1 MEISDPV
8 FTTLRLNPNGPLF
21 LDSHVSRLERAY
33 AVLFGT
39 ALMVDLDDLEKS
51 LSIISQ
57 SRELPCLVRIQV
69 HQGGEIAMIPRP
81 LEAYESSIHLIT
93 QPLPGG
99 IRDQIRYKQGDWEA
113 YSNTRRNAITNGG
126 DAALLVDQDMII
138 DGDTFTPLFAFTDGE
153 FVIPDPM
160 MGAVESI
167 TLRNLE
173 HYFGKRIR
181 INQRKVALAD
191 LSMCLDALAVGTGIG
206 IRRIASIDGISLGS
220 DLEAGLEDILCEIED
235 VGFIEGLS

>member
-1 MEISDPV
+1 
-8 FTTLRLNPNGPLF
+8 
-21 LDSHVSRLERAY
+21 
-33 AVLFGT
+33 
-39 ALMVDLDDLEKS
+39 
-51 LSIISQ
+51 
-57 SRELPCLVRIQV
+57 
-69 HQGGEIAMIPRP
+69 
-81 LEAYESSIHLIT
+81 
-93 QPLPGG
+93 
-99 IRDQIRYKQGDWEA
+99 
-113 YSNTRRNAITNGG
+113 
-126 DAALLVDQDMII
+126 
-138 DGDTFTPLFAFTDGE
+138 
-153 FVIPDPM
+153 M

-206 IRRIASIDGISLGS
+206 IRRIASIDGISLGP